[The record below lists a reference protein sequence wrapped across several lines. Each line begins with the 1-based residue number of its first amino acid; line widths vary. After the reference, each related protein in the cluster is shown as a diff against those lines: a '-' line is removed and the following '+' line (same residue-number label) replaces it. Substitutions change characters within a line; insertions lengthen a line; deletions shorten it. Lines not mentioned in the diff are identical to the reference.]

1 MSDID
6 GFHAQFT
13 QHVAELSEIASA
25 IEQAGYWKRSFYPP
39 TPETIHID
47 LNDYILEFIAH
58 FLMADGELDRK
69 EVALVE
75 KFAAAEWG
83 RDKATET
90 VKFLRS
96 KRTNL
101 LEQCPVFL
109 QVAIRCDADRS
120 TRYAIQMVE
129 HLEAMA
135 NLLVASDSR
144 VSPREAEAVA
154 SYRRQLTQ
162 RLPTQPEFRQA
173 APLSPSSALSSSTV
187 LAAVPRGTSGG
198 LLAELESLVG
208 LEVVKREVA
217 SLTNFIRI
225 RTMRTEQGLP
235 VPPMSLHLVFTGNPG
250 TGKTTVARILA
261 GIYQAIGLLAKGH
274 LVETDRSGLVG
285 GYVGQ
290 TALKTQ
296 AVVQTALDGVLFID
310 EAYTLSQGQNE
321 SDYGPEAIDTL
332 LKLMEDHRGRLVVIV
347 AGYHDRMQGFL
358 ESNPGLRSRFNR
370 FFEFQDYSAEELN
383 QVFLRLVEHG
393 HYQLDPAAA
402 AGARVL
408 LESEHSRRGRNFGN
422 ARLVRNIFERTLM
435 RQADRL
441 ATDPDITRAD
451 LLTIQVEDLPTG
463 SHAAVE

>member
-6 GFHAQFT
+6 GFHGQFT
-13 QHVAELSEIASA
+13 QHVAELSAIATA
-25 IEQAGYWKRSFYPP
+25 IEQAGYWKRSFFPP

-69 EVALVE
+69 EIALME
-75 KFAAAEWG
+75 TFAAAEWG
-83 RDKATET
+83 RDKTTET
-90 VKFLRS
+90 LKFLRN
-96 KRTNL
+96 KRSNL

-109 QVAIRCDADRS
+109 QVAIRCDEDRS
-120 TRYAIQMVE
+120 TRYAVQMVE
-129 HLEAMA
+129 HLQAMA

-144 VSPREAEAVA
+144 VSPREAAAIA
-154 SYRRQLTQ
+154 SYTRQLTQ
-162 RLPTQPEFRQA
+162 RLPTQPESGQA
-173 APLSPSSALSSSTV
+173 APLSPSSAAALPSSTIMAPA
-187 LAAVPRGTSGG
+187 LKGTLGG

-208 LEVVKREVA
+208 LEVVKQEVA

-296 AVVQTALDGVLFID
+296 GVVQTALDGVLFID
-310 EAYTLSQGQNE
+310 EAYTLSQGQSE
-321 SDYGPEAIDTL
+321 SDYGREAIDTL

-347 AGYHDRMQGFL
+347 AGYHERMQGFL

-370 FFEFQDYSAEELN
+370 FFEFSDYSAEELN
-383 QVFLRLVEHG
+383 QVFLRLVEQG
-393 HYQLDPAAA
+393 HYQLDLAAA
-402 AGARVL
+402 AAARLL
-408 LESEHSRRGRNFGN
+408 LESEHARRGRNFGN
-422 ARLVRNIFERTLM
+422 ARLVRNMFERTLM

-451 LLTIQVEDLPTG
+451 LLMIQVEDLPMGMPT
-463 SHAAVE
+463 E